1 MANNRVEHIMRQLE
15 TALLDGSLPVGAR
28 LPAER
33 ALAEQYGVS
42 RNTVREAVQRLAA
55 RGLVRSR
62 RGAGVFVTD
71 MLRTGIASPWSQLVS
86 DHPALRSDI
95 LEFRHVLEGATA
107 WFAAQR
113 ATPDERAQI
122 MAQLALLE
130 QAHLDGDMAAEARH
144 DARLHEAIAQA
155 SHNTMFLHL
164 HASVVGMLREHIAVS
179 GTGLRQHD
187 GAASQQLLAQHRA
200 LCSAICAGQAEQARA
215 AMQEHIDFVRARV
228 DLAPAA

>member
-1 MANNRVEHIMRQLE
+1 MMATNRVDTLMRTLE

-33 ALAEQYGVS
+33 VLAERHGVS

-71 MLRTGIASPWSQLVS
+71 MLRTGIASPWSQLVA
-86 DHPALRSDI
+86 DHPALRGDI

-107 WFAAQR
+107 YFAALR

-122 MAQLALLE
+122 MVQLAQLE
-130 QAHLDGDMAAEARH
+130 QARRDGDMAAEARF
-144 DARLHEAIAQA
+144 DARLHETIAQA

-164 HASVVGMLREHIAVS
+164 HASVLGMLREHIAVS
-179 GTGLRQHD
+179 GTGLRQQD
-187 GAASQQLLAQHRA
+187 QSASQSLLAQHRV
-200 LCSAICAGQAEQARA
+200 LCNAICAGQPEQARA
-215 AMQEHIDFVRARV
+215 AMQDHIDFVRAHV
-228 DLAPAA
+228 DASAS